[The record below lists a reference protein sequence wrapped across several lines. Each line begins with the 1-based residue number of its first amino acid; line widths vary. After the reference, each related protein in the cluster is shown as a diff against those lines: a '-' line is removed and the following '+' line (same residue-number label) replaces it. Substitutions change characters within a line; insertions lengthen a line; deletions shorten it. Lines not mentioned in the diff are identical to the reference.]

1 MASTG
6 EGVQTT
12 ETSFPREQLR
22 VRIEESVDLVR
33 PMRLGS
39 GGCRDFFMLI
49 YGRKTKH

>member
-22 VRIEESVDLVR
+22 VRIEDER
-33 PMRLGS
+33 GS
-39 GGCRDFFMLI
+39 CETDEIREWGL
-49 YGRKTKH
+49 